1 MYFENYSSIETSK
14 EEEIMEVS
22 IMDYNAK
29 FIMIINSNYAEIKY
43 EMTSTNQEGQAANL
57 KEVLEVSIAQEV
69 VIFIAQEVVIFA
81 QDSAYKVRGVN
92 AQEEEEAIAYEIVG
106 VIAQVAEE

>member
-43 EMTSTNQEGQAANL
+43 EMTSTN
-57 KEVLEVSIAQEV
+57 
-69 VIFIAQEVVIFA
+69 
-81 QDSAYKVRGVN
+81 
-92 AQEEEEAIAYEIVG
+92 
-106 VIAQVAEE
+106 